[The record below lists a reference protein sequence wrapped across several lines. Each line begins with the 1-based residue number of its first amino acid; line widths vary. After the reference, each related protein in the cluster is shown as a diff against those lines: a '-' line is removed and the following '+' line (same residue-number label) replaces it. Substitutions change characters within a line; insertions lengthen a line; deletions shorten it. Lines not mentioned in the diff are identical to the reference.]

1 MNCENLYFALKMRSS
16 ILSVQGMLALSVN
29 ECYIIKLMYFE
40 IMYF

>member
-1 MNCENLYFALKMRSS
+1 MNCENLYFALKMSS

-29 ECYIIKLMYFE
+29 ECFIIKLMYFE